1 MASNFFYRRR
11 PLLSTAVSQGP
22 TYVLLDR
29 SLGDGAE
36 VTLPLGRRV
45 FYNSRM
51 EVYRLSEFDSPPGME
66 VAAADGSVD

>member
-1 MASNFFYRRR
+1 MSED
-11 PLLSTAVSQGP
+11 P

-29 SLGDGAE
+29 SLSDGAE

-51 EVYRLSEFDSPPGME
+51 EVYRLSEFDPPPGLE